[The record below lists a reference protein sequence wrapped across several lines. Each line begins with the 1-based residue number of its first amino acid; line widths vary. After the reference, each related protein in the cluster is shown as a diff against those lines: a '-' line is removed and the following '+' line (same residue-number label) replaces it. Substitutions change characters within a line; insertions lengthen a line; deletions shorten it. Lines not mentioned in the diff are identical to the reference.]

1 LKRVSCFNDTP
12 HGMPWRINY
21 IYAAAVKNLLKEP
34 IIIFI
39 LFPPFLIIKLKK
51 LDDCHI
57 TIVESDKVRRK
68 SY

>member
-1 LKRVSCFNDTP
+1 
-12 HGMPWRINY
+12 MPWLINY
-21 IYAAAVKNLLKEP
+21 IYAAAVKNLLKET
-34 IIIFI
+34 IFIFI

-51 LDDCHI
+51 LDDWHN